1 MKPKTRLV
9 YLDFLRIVAIL
20 TVLYCHTGT
29 GGYLLHTLS
38 DSTLKQVVCIF
49 ISSFSRIGVP
59 LFFMI
64 SGALLLNKEES
75 FKDLFFKRILRFL
88 IILIIFST
96 IRYLYQIP
104 EEYEVFDLKELI
116 RNISTGY
123 IYTAYWFLYSY
134 IGFLISLPILR
145 KMAKIMESKDY
156 IYLFVVYVLF
166 ASVTGS
172 LARTFLGQIN
182 IVVPVATDI
191 IVYPLM
197 GYFIAHKVPEKYD
210 TKKSLIGVILMGML
224 GLVLNVCVTMYDHYL
239 FLGWNESGLL
249 LFAMMPTVSVFY
261 VAKYFFDHI
270 KLPAVCENII
280 CVLGSCAF
288 GVYLLEWFIKD
299 FTGPFWQKV
308 LGTIFSGY
316 YLNVI
321 YIVFI
326 MLTGML
332 ITFILKKIP
341 LIKKLF

>member
-1 MKPKTRLV
+1 MKPKTRLF

-29 GGYLLHTLS
+29 GGYLLHTQT
-38 DSTLKQVVCIF
+38 DNTLKQIICIF
-49 ISSFSRIGVP
+49 ISSFCRIGVP

-75 FKDLFFKRILRFL
+75 FKDLFFKRIFRFF

-96 IRYLYQIP
+96 IRYIYMIP
-104 EEYEVFDLKELI
+104 AEYAEFDLQELI
-116 RNISTGY
+116 HNISTGQ

-134 IGFLISLPILR
+134 VGFLISLPILR
-145 KMAKIMESKDY
+145 KMAKIMEAKDY

-166 ASVTGS
+166 SSVTGA

-197 GYFIAHKVPEKYD
+197 GYFIAHKIPKEHNNRK
-210 TKKSLIGVILMGML
+210 TLMLFCGIGTL
-224 GLVLNVCVTMYDHYL
+224 GLILNICVTMYDHYL
-239 FLGWNESGLL
+239 FLDWSEAGLL
-249 LFAMMPTVSVFY
+249 LFAMLPTVAVFY
-261 VAKYFFDHI
+261 VTKYFFDHVNMPVALE
-270 KLPAVCENII
+270 KII
-280 CVLGSCAF
+280 CLLGNCSF
-288 GVYLLEWFIKD
+288 GVYLLEWVIKD
-299 FTGPFWQKV
+299 FTGPFWQRI
-308 LGTIFSGY
+308 LGLFFSGY

-326 MLTGML
+326 MLTG
-332 ITFILKKIP
+332 ITVTFILKKIP
-341 LIKKLF
+341 FIKKLF

>member
-1 MKPKTRLV
+1 MKSTKRLV

-29 GGYLLHTLS
+29 GGYLLHTLT
-38 DSTLKQVVCIF
+38 DNTLKQIICIF

-75 FKDLFFKRILRFL
+75 FKDLFVKRILRFL

-96 IRYLYQIP
+96 IRYIYLIP
-104 EEYEVFDLKELI
+104 EEYEVFNLKELI
-116 RNISTGY
+116 RNICTGY

-134 IGFLISLPILR
+134 IGFLFSLPILR
-145 KMAKIMESKDY
+145 KMAKSFSSNDY
-156 IYLFVVYVLF
+156 IYLFVVYVVF
-166 ASVTGS
+166 ASVFS
-172 LARTFLGQIN
+172 VLARTFLGQIK

-197 GYFIAHKVPEKYD
+197 GYFIAHKLPEIFN
-210 TKKSLIGVILMGML
+210 TKKALIGGILMGIA
-224 GLVLNVCVTMYDHYL
+224 GLILNVCVTMYDHYL
-239 FLGWNESGLL
+239 FRDWNESGLL
-249 LFAMMPTVSVFY
+249 LFAMLPTVSVFY
-261 VAKYFFDHI
+261 IAKYLFDHVHI
-270 KLPAVCENII
+270 PALVEKII

-288 GVYLLEWFIKD
+288 GVYLLEWVIKD
-299 FTGPFWQKV
+299 FFGPIWQRI
-308 LGTIFSGY
+308 LGVIFTGY

-332 ITFILKKIP
+332 VTFILKKIP